1 MPNVGR
7 AKSIKLAAETLADFN
22 TFAIIETILKGAH
35 LQAASNDGARKIIR
49 ICQVEQR
56 KRLLEY
62 TRAVAK
68 VMNSTDG

>member
-7 AKSIKLAAETLADFN
+7 AKSIKLAAEALSDWN
-22 TFAIIETILKGAH
+22 VFAIIATILEGGH
-35 LQAASNDGARKIIR
+35 LHAASNDGARKIIR

-56 KRLLEY
+56 NRLLEY

-68 VMNSTDG
+68 AVNSTDR